1 MSQIHQINQTEENEL
16 FESPSSLRPLFVAVA
31 TGLVFWA
38 SLFALFFFVLQVD
51 RTSFLPCL
59 LPR

>member
-16 FESPSSLRPLFVAVA
+16 SESPSSLRTLFVAVA

-38 SLFALFFFVLQVD
+38 SLFALLFFCL
-51 RTSFLPCL
+51 TS
-59 LPR
+59 